1 MNTLNQMLLQMRS
14 LFAGMTP
21 QSRLM
26 AILLTAG
33 VVVSS
38 LFLVQGFTNGNG
50 SMVYLFDGRS
60 LSDADLDK
68 IEIALS
74 TASLRKYDR
83 NGNRIQVPA
92 ASKDQYYK
100 AISEGKAIPEGMG
113 GAIDAAINN
122 PGFLEPTKTTEAK
135 HVAGKLKDLANNIKQ
150 ISNLIYDAHV
160 TYDEKREG
168 FSSLRKQTA
177 TVAIKT
183 VGGKRL
189 ALSQQHSIIQYVANS
204 FAGLKVSDVALL
216 DLNESHTTMISN
228 DPSSIKQAR
237 YYQVKRE
244 NEEELRERAERLL
257 MDYGDVRVDVN
268 VEIDPTLNE
277 ETDILTYNDKP
288 TTIQSTTTKKD
299 ATNQKQTPGGRPG
312 TEPNAL
318 ANKGA
323 SLNGPGT
330 PDQSSVTKELT
341 ENDKR
346 VTGNTLTRTEKA
358 GLQILR
364 AAFTVSVPFSY
375 YQKAVTA
382 KWLATNPGK
391 LATDAPAFTEAELT
405 RIKKETETNIQLILT
420 PILPKGAAG
429 EDKLP
434 KVNVTDYLEMPV
446 PGPPLPSTTSLA
458 LNWLSES
465 WQTLAL
471 FGLVGVALISLRS
484 FANNAPTSNDS
495 AFERGFDL
503 PLDDAGDIDLSSL
516 TDEESDLFVDPPNNE
531 EPPSPRLRTT
541 GGDVKND
548 LTSMVRENPDAAAT
562 LLRSWISG
570 ST

>member
-189 ALSQQHSIIQYVANS
+189 ALSQQHSIIQYVANN

-237 YYQVKRE
+237 YYQVKRD

>member
-50 SMVYLFDGRS
+50 SLVYLFDGRS

-189 ALSQQHSIIQYVANS
+189 ALSQQHSIIQYVANN

-484 FANNAPTSNDS
+484 FANTAPTSNDS

-516 TDEESDLFVDPPNNE
+516 TDEESDLFVDAPNNE